1 MKKILIT
8 GNSGYIGSH
17 LTNLLKDKYEIYGLD
32 IVDPQVPVWHKKSD
46 IRFPF
51 KMEISNKFDCVIHLA
66 ALVNVGDSEKNPYN
80 YYNTNLNGT
89 MNVLNA
95 VKTHN
100 FIFASTGA
108 AVQCESAYGISKRA
122 AEDCVSEY
130 CNKNNIN
137 YTMFR
142 FYNVIGSQGIKPT
155 NPDGLFYNLIKA
167 IDTGSFTLY
176 GRDYDTPDGTCI
188 RDYVHVMEI
197 CNAIKKAIENPS
209 NNIENLGHGVGTSV
223 SEIITLF
230 KSVNKVD
237 FDVVDGPRRKGDIEV
252 SVLDN
257 PSTYLDKAYT
267 INNLLKV
274 DN

>member
-188 RDYVHVMEI
+188 RDYIHVMEI

-237 FDVVDGPRRKGDIEV
+237 FDVVGGPRRKGDIES

-267 INNLLKV
+267 INDLLKV

>member
-188 RDYVHVMEI
+188 RDYIHVMEI

-230 KSVNKVD
+230 KSVNNVD
-237 FDVVDGPRRKGDIEV
+237 FDIVDGPRRKGDIES

-267 INNLLKV
+267 INDLLKV

>member
-32 IVDPQVPVWHKKSD
+32 INDPQVAVWHQKSD
-46 IRFPF
+46 IRVPF
-51 KMEISNKFDCVIHLA
+51 KMHNKFDCVIHLA
-66 ALVNVGDSEKNPYN
+66 ALVNVGESEKNPYN

-122 AEDCVSEY
+122 AEDCVSEF

-142 FYNVIGSQGIKPT
+142 FYNVIGSYGIKPT

-176 GRDYDTPDGTCI
+176 GRDYNTPDGTCI

-197 CNAIKKAIENPS
+197 CYAIKKAIENPS

-230 KSVNKVD
+230 KAVNNVD

-267 INNLLKV
+267 ISNLLKV

>member
-46 IRFPF
+46 IRFLF
-51 KMEISNKFDCVIHLA
+51 KMENENKFDCVIHLA

-188 RDYVHVMEI
+188 RDYIHVMEI

-230 KSVNKVD
+230 KSVNNVD
-237 FDVVDGPRRKGDIEV
+237 FDIVDGPRRKGDIES

-267 INNLLKV
+267 INDLLKV

>member
-167 IDTGSFTLY
+167 INTGSFTLY